1 MGLRRH
7 TRLTNA
13 FSRKIE
19 NHSAAV
25 ALYYFAYNFIKIH
38 GTLRCMPA
46 MAAGVTD
53 RLWEVSDLVA
63 LLEADERGLERS
75 GVNRCTIKAKV
86 PDYLPRDLSD
96 AQWSRA
102 QGALIDFLNA
112 DLDLA
117 FTLLR
122 TADIEVSHDPKG
134 CGLALA
140 KVRAAL
146 AAIRRLKG
154 RVDSD
159 LARGEIDA
167 RADEL
172 ETGIGTFRP

>member
-1 MGLRRH
+1 M
-7 TRLTNA
+7 
-13 FSRKIE
+13 
-19 NHSAAV
+19 
-25 ALYYFAYNFIKIH
+25 
-38 GTLRCMPA
+38 
-46 MAAGVTD
+46 
-53 RLWEVSDLVA
+53 
-63 LLEADERGLERS
+63 
-75 GVNRCTIKAKV
+75 
-86 PDYLPRDLSD
+86 PDYLPRDRSD

-134 CGLALA
+134 SGLALA
-140 KVRAAL
+140 KVTAAL
-146 AAIRRLKG
+146 TAIRRLKG

-172 ETGIGTFRP
+172 ETAIGTFRP